1 MYLEQAPSTGSR
13 AASHPRSFTHFPS
26 PSRYTRRVAV
36 PMTLYHMRPRPVQD
50 RSFVQFGACVMKLN
64 VLMQPLFAHL
74 VRDEAQ
80 EDGGGDKGGTDYNL
94 IQPMNQ
100 MRSRAAGQR
109 QSGPC
114 SSCIMLSYRKSQ
126 LIAFLPR
133 QAPASSSEGGNSTRE
148 SIHVFFK

>member
-1 MYLEQAPSTGSR
+1 MCDEWS
-13 AASHPRSFTHFPS
+13 
-26 PSRYTRRVAV
+26 
-36 PMTLYHMRPRPVQD
+36 
-50 RSFVQFGACVMKLN
+50 N

-114 SSCIMLSYRKSQ
+114 SSCIILSYRKSQ

-148 SIHVFFK
+148 SIHVFFKWLVLWTGAKESFYDPEGKSNAHIKVQINPRHLNLYGATAAAL